1 MSIQYP
7 FITEKATM
15 QIDESNKL
23 HFIVDTRSNKIAIAK
38 DIEKEYGFKVTRVHT
53 MTTMK
58 SKKKAIVSFED
69 TEAAHEIATRLGLL

>member
-23 HFIVDTRSNKIAIAK
+23 HFIVDTRANKVTIAK
-38 DIEKEYGFKVTRVHT
+38 DIEKEYGFKVVNVNT
-53 MTTMK
+53 MTTMR
-58 SKKKAIVSFED
+58 SRKKAIVSFED
-69 TEAAHEIATRLGLL
+69 PEAAHEIATRLGLL